1 MFSTRS
7 QHMISDEELI
17 ERFNKRNE
25 QAFCQ
30 VYEKFYNELIY
41 FIRKL
46 MPLDGDEHSR
56 DFVQDLFLTIWE
68 SRKQFESL
76 DVLKYYLYQ
85 SLKNKWKN
93 YLEHEGYVKKYQNSC
108 QDHPVDDRVLAAMVE
123 AETLAL
129 FHHQLK
135 HLPPACSQVIR
146 LGLQGLSGQE
156 IAEKMQISVN
166 TVYSHKQKAI
176 QMLRDLLPK
185 DLFHLLFMWLERPL

>member
-1 MFSTRS
+1 
-7 QHMISDEELI
+7 MISDEELI